1 MSSIQEDFFLKSI
14 NIDNIF
20 KTFEKAD
27 YLFLYSIKHCMENSE
42 IEDGVYLSD
51 LAEYMNMPI
60 TDISKAVKKLQQ
72 KGYVEWHTDDKKE
85 RTYITSTTKAVSEMH
100 SQKESLVSAY
110 SKIIANIDGEDLK
123 TTIDT
128 LAKIR
133 KILGE

>member
-1 MSSIQEDFFLKSI
+1 MSSIQEDFFLRSI

-42 IEDGVYLSD
+42 IEDGVYLS
-51 LAEYMNMPI
+51 
-60 TDISKAVKKLQQ
+60 KKLQQ

-85 RTYITSTTKAVSEMH
+85 RTYITPTTKAVSEMH
-100 SQKESLVSAY
+100 GQKESLVSAY

>member
-72 KGYVEWHTDDKKE
+72 KGYVEW
-85 RTYITSTTKAVSEMH
+85 
-100 SQKESLVSAY
+100 QK
-110 SKIIANIDGEDLK
+110 IN
-123 TTIDT
+123 
-128 LAKIR
+128 AKR
-133 KILGE
+133 QLCQK

>member
-1 MSSIQEDFFLKSI
+1 LSSIQEDFFLKSI

-51 LAEYMNMPI
+51 LAEYMHMSI

-85 RTYITSTTKAVSEMH
+85 RTYITPTTKVVSEMH
-100 SQKESLVSAY
+100 GQKESLVSAY
-110 SKIIANIDGEDLK
+110 SKIIANIDREDLK

>member
-60 TDISKAVKKLQQ
+60 TDISKAIKKLQQ

-85 RTYITSTTKAVSEMH
+85 RTYITPTTKAVSEMH
-100 SQKESLVSAY
+100 SQKEGLVSAY

>member
-1 MSSIQEDFFLKSI
+1 MGKPSVCRWDLSVGQPLA
-14 NIDNIF
+14 F
-20 KTFEKAD
+20 KAQP
-27 YLFLYSIKHCMENSE
+27 L
-42 IEDGVYLSD
+42 LS
-51 LAEYMNMPI
+51 

-85 RTYITSTTKAVSEMH
+85 RTYITPTTKAVSEMH
-100 SQKESLVSAY
+100 GQKESLVSAY